1 MNRNINNK
9 PLNIIKIK
17 SKKEILEEYINLRQ
31 EYIEL
36 YYTYKDYKKKKRLS
50 K

>member
-17 SKKEILEEYINLRQ
+17 SKKKILKEYINLKQ
-31 EYIEL
+31 KKIEL
-36 YYTYKDYKKKKRLS
+36 YYTYKDYKKKKD
-50 K
+50 